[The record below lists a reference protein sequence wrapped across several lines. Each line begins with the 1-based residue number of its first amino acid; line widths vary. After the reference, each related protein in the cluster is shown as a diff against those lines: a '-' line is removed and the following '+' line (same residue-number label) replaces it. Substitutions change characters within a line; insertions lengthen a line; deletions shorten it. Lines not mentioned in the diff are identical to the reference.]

1 MYDWRKPFT
10 GLPMPVR
17 FEPMFSELSVASM
30 HIKQLE
36 VAAKHI
42 FVLASTE
49 MVELYVSPI

>member
-10 GLPMPVR
+10 SLPQPVR

-36 VAAKHI
+36 VGAKHI
-42 FVLASTE
+42 FVVASTE
-49 MVELYVSPI
+49 LAEL